1 MKYFRKFR
9 ALQIILKFLEEE
21 NAKKKKNAK
30 KKTKTKTKKNEKG
43 ITASG
48 YCTQ

>member
-1 MKYFRKFR
+1 MQY
-9 ALQIILKFLEEE
+9 AILKFLEEE
-21 NAKKKKNAK
+21 NAKKKQKNAK
-30 KKTKTKTKKNEKG
+30 QKTKAKTKKIEKG

>member
-1 MKYFRKFR
+1 MQY
-9 ALQIILKFLEEE
+9 AILKFLEEE
-21 NAKKKKNAK
+21 NAKKKKKNAK
-30 KKTKTKTKKNEKG
+30 KKTKAKTKKNGKG